1 MASYNRVVLVGNLT
15 RDVELR
21 YTGQG
26 TAVTELG
33 MAVNDRR
40 KNQSGEWVDETTFVD
55 VTLWARTAEVAAEY
69 LGKGSSV
76 LIEGR
81 LKLDKWES
89 DGQSRTKLRVVGE
102 RMQMLGSGRGGGGGS
117 RSGSQQQDSADQGG
131 FQQAAPAAAPQN
143 SGGAADDDIPF

>member
-131 FQQAAPAAAPQN
+131 FQQATPAAAPQN